1 MRSPKRSGR
10 WSLRTRLLVLSLVPI
25 ICLAG
30 VWAFAAFLAS
40 RDAIGKYEA
49 STAYQK
55 VTIPGA
61 KLEAALQRER
71 TVSAVLL
78 SSGGREDGQEVT
90 DGRAAVDAAQAEFR
104 RSALSNAAQRSVNP
118 TTRQRLDDLWQQLD
132 GLAALR
138 GRVDSGS
145 ADDLRVMED
154 YGTLIESVIRV
165 FGTMIVV
172 DDAEIYQQGTALVE
186 SAMARELVMREDA
199 LVTSTLTTRRHRLTA
214 PAYDMFARS
223 AYNERYLFDSARSRA
238 KISLRAPWE
247 KVAGSPDFTAFRSLE
262 DEIIGARPGARLPAR
277 TASWKAT
284 VEPLMTAWS
293 QATIDA
299 GRGLTDETRPIKQ
312 RSIFF
317 LALTAAVG
325 LVALAVSI
333 VVSLLFG
340 RTLAREMAALQRAA
354 LDLAQVRLPQ
364 LVKRLRAGEEVDVD
378 AESPPVRGGGSKEVA
393 RVADALGALQ
403 RTAVE
408 AAVGEAQLR
417 KGINKVF
424 LNLAWRNQSLLHRQL
439 TMLDAMEKRARD
451 PDVLDDLFALDHLT
465 TRMRRHA
472 EGVAILSGAAPAR
485 GWQEPVGIKD
495 ILRAAIAEVE
505 DYTRVVV
512 EAATPAAFDGA
523 VVADTT
529 HLLAELIENAT
540 AFSPPTNQVQVRG
553 ELVAH
558 GYAIE
563 VEDRGIGLDDEEL
576 AEANEKLANPPEF
589 DLLDSDR
596 LGLFIVGRLAGRHG
610 IRVTLGASPYGGVRA
625 VVLVPPDLLAGDEG
639 FDSDGAWSAQPAV
652 DAAWRAVAE
661 VEAPADPAWHAV
673 AEVAPSAA
681 PLPPSPAAPLELTAP
696 VGAGERAEEVQW
708 SDGAPWQAE
717 AQWSQEAPWSEEAPW
732 PEEPQ
737 WPDDRPAW
745 SVPDWAGS
753 GWAGDDIQ
761 APYEGWTDPDAPE
774 LPRRVRQ
781 ANLAPQLRREPVA
794 PEPAAGDAMTTR
806 PPEETRSLM
815 ASLQRG
821 WQRGRQAPDLD
832 E

>member
-49 STAYQK
+49 STAYKK

-71 TVSAVLL
+71 LVSAVLL
-78 SSGGREDGQEVT
+78 GSKGRRDRQEVT

-104 RSALSNAAQRSVNP
+104 RSALSGDAQRSVNP

-138 GRVDSGS
+138 GQVDGGS
-145 ADDLRVMED
+145 VDALRVIGD

-165 FGTMIVV
+165 FGTMIVI

-186 SAMARELVMREDA
+186 SATAREFVMREDA
-199 LVTSTLTTRRHRLTA
+199 LVSSTLATKGHRLTA
-214 PAYDMFARS
+214 PAYDMFAQS

-247 KVAGSPDFTAFRSLE
+247 KVAGSPDFTAFRTME
-262 DEIIGARPGARLPAR
+262 DAIIGARPGARLPAQ
-277 TASWKAT
+277 TVSWQAT
-284 VEPLMTAWS
+284 IEPLMSAWS

-299 GRGLTDETRPIKQ
+299 GRALTDETKPIKQ

-317 LALTAAVG
+317 LALTAGVG
-325 LVALAVSI
+325 LVALALSIIVSI
-333 VVSLLFG
+333 LFG
-340 RTLAREMAALQRAA
+340 RTLAREMAALQQAA

-364 LVKRLRAGEEVDVD
+364 LIKRLRAGEEVDVD
-378 AESPPVRGGGSKEVA
+378 AESPPVGGGGSKEVA

-408 AAVGEAQLR
+408 AAVGETELR

-424 LNLAWRNQSLLHRQL
+424 INLAWRHQSLLHRQL
-439 TMLDAMEKRARD
+439 AMLETMEKKARD

-485 GWQEPVGIKD
+485 GWHNPVGIKD
-495 ILRAAIAEVE
+495 VLRAAIAEVE

-512 EAATPAAFDGA
+512 EAATPAALDGA
-523 VVADTT
+523 IVADTT

-540 AFSPPTNQVQVRG
+540 AFSPPTTQVQVRG

-576 AEANEKLANPPEF
+576 AEANERLANPPEF

-596 LGLFIVGRLAGRHG
+596 LGLFIVARLADRHG
-610 IRVTLGASPYGGVRA
+610 IRVTLGSSPYGGVRA
-625 VVLVPPDLLAGDEG
+625 VVLVPPDLVAGDQG
-639 FDSDGAWSAQPAV
+639 FEYDDAWSEQPAF
-652 DAAWRAVAE
+652 DPAWRAVAE
-661 VEAPADPAWHAV
+661 VEAPA
-673 AEVAPSAA
+673 APSPA
-681 PLPPSPAAPLELTAP
+681 PQAAPLEIAAP
-696 VGAGERAEEVQW
+696 ASAGEWSNQAQWPDQVQW
-708 SDGAPWQAE
+708 PDE
-717 AQWSQEAPWSEEAPW
+717 TE
-732 PEEPQ
+732 
-737 WPDDRPAW
+737 WPDDRIAW
-745 SVPDWAGS
+745 RAPDWAGS
-753 GWAGDDIQ
+753 GWAGDDVQ
-761 APYEGWTDPDAPE
+761 TPYEGWTDPDAPE

-781 ANLAPQLRREPVA
+781 ANLAPQLRREPA
-794 PEPAAGDAMTTR
+794 GPEPMAGDATTTR

>member
-40 RDAIGKYEA
+40 RDAIGKYKA
-49 STAYQK
+49 STAYHK

-71 TVSAVLL
+71 AVSAVLL
-78 SSGGREDGQEVT
+78 YTKGRQDRQEVT
-90 DGRAAVDAAQAEFR
+90 DGRAAVDTAQAEFR
-104 RSALSNAAQRSVNP
+104 RSALSGDVQRSVNP
-118 TTRQRLDDLWQQLD
+118 TTRQRLEDLWQQLD
-132 GLAALR
+132 GLTALR
-138 GRVDSGS
+138 GRVDAQSMDGLG
-145 ADDLRVMED
+145 AIGD
-154 YGTLIESVIRV
+154 YSTVIESVIRV
-165 FGTMIVV
+165 FSTMIVV

-186 SAMARELVMREDA
+186 SATAREFVMREDA
-199 LVTSTLTTRRHRLTA
+199 LVTAALATRSHRISA
-214 PAYDMFARS
+214 QAYGVFAQS
-223 AYNERYLFDSARSRA
+223 AYNERYLFDAARSRA
-238 KISLRAPWE
+238 RPALRTPWDKI
-247 KVAGSPDFTAFRSLE
+247 VDSPSFNAFRSLE
-262 DEIIGARPGARLPAR
+262 DAIIATRPGARLPAQSV
-277 TASWKAT
+277 SWQAT
-284 VEPLMTAWS
+284 IEPLMSAWS

-299 GRGLTDETRPIKQ
+299 GTTLTSETKPIEH
-312 RSIFF
+312 RSILF
-317 LALTAAVG
+317 LSLTAG
-325 LVALAVSI
+325 IGIVALALSI

-340 RTLAREMAALQRAA
+340 RTLAREMAVLQQAA
-354 LDLAQVRLPQ
+354 LDLAQVRLPR
-364 LVKRLRAGEEVDVD
+364 VIKRLRDGEEVDVE
-378 AESPPVRGGGSKEVA
+378 AESPPVQGGGSKEVS
-393 RVADALGALQ
+393 RVADALGTLQ

-408 AAVGEAQLR
+408 AAVGEARLR

-424 LNLAWRNQSLLHRQL
+424 INLAWRNQSLLHRQL
-439 TMLDAMEKRARD
+439 AMLETMEKQARD

-485 GWQEPVGIKD
+485 GWHNPVGIKD
-495 ILRAAIAEVE
+495 ILRAAVAEVE

-512 EAATPAAFDGA
+512 ESATPTALDGSI
-523 VVADTT
+523 VADTT

-540 AFSPPTNQVQVRG
+540 AFSPPTTQVQVRG

-563 VEDRGIGLDDEEL
+563 VEDRGIGLNDEEL

-589 DLLDSDR
+589 DLLDSDQ
-596 LGLFIVGRLAGRHG
+596 LGLFIVGRLATRHG

-625 VVLVPPDLLAGDEG
+625 VVLVPPDLLAGDQA
-639 FDSDGAWSAQPAV
+639 FDYDDALPEQPAIDPAWRAV
-652 DAAWRAVAE
+652 AEVEAPIDRAWRAVAE
-661 VEAPADPAWHAV
+661 VEAPADP
-673 AEVAPSAA
+673 P
-681 PLPPSPAAPLELTAP
+681 PPSLTAPLEIAAP
-696 VGAGERAEEVQW
+696 VGGGQWEE
-708 SDGAPWQAE
+708 E
-717 AQWSQEAPWSEEAPW
+717 AQWSDDQAAPW
-732 PEEPQ
+732 PT
-737 WPDDRPAW
+737 
-745 SVPDWAGS
+745 PDWVGS

-761 APYEGWTDPDAPE
+761 APYEGWTDEDAPE

-781 ANLAPQLRREPVA
+781 ANLAPQLRREQTG
-794 PEPAAGDAMTTR
+794 PESTADQSMTTR